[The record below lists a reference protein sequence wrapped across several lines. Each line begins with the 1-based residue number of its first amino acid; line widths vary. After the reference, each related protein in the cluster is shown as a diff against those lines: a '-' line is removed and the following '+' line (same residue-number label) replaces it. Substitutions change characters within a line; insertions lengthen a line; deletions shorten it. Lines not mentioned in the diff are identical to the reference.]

1 MPDNCLADKM
11 LSETEKYRFGIAD
24 EDTNNLGTH
33 FVIVYGM
40 SNWFDVGGDVPQIQF
55 DANLH

>member
-40 SNWFDVGGDVPQIQF
+40 SN
-55 DANLH
+55 